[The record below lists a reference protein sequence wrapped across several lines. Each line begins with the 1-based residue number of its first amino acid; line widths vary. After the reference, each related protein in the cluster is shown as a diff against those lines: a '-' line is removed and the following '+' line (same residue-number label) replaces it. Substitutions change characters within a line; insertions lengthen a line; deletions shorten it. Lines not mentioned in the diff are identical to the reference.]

1 MIWRNPGVPQLGTH
15 TKHTDIDM
23 HKAEKSH
30 KCIQSKERK
39 RGKER
44 GKMGREEK
52 MGSTKVRHEKNQGP
66 HL

>member
-1 MIWRNPGVPQLGTH
+1 VIWRNPGVPQLGTH

-30 KCIQSKERK
+30 KGIQSKERK
-39 RGKER
+39 RE
-44 GKMGREEK
+44 GREEK